1 MGATHGDRE
10 CGCAEAYLGEHRL
23 DDGHEDVEGD
33 GKRGAVLHDPLRK
46 VLVVGV
52 IGTLERGG
60 LVHLLA
66 SHCSKSCGDGQGG
79 KNAAERGGTNQGWE
93 GKGRAGRGTHR
104 SSKAQWIEGCQIQP
118 AYKKTAARAPGPALP
133 RHRGSGGWQNRA
145 ECVNAS
151 PNATLPSRRAARFP
165 LVRWTNAV
173 LPQSLPRSCRQ
184 RIAVAWLHAPV
195 VPRLCPARR
204 RRPRS
209 ARLWRRRPS
218 RATPR
223 SSWPRAWRASCWAE
237 GCRWARSPPAGCGAT

>member
-93 GKGRAGRGTHR
+93 GKAERDGARTAAAATVDRE
-104 SSKAQWIEGCQIQP
+104 AAGCQIEP
-118 AYKKTAARAPGPALP
+118 A
-133 RHRGSGGWQNRA
+133 
-145 ECVNAS
+145 
-151 PNATLPSRRAARFP
+151 
-165 LVRWTNAV
+165 
-173 LPQSLPRSCRQ
+173 
-184 RIAVAWLHAPV
+184 
-195 VPRLCPARR
+195 
-204 RRPRS
+204 
-209 ARLWRRRPS
+209 
-218 RATPR
+218 
-223 SSWPRAWRASCWAE
+223 
-237 GCRWARSPPAGCGAT
+237 